1 MIETKPKV
9 KNATVDIW
17 FELVGSRQ
25 QVVAARS
32 RMFNHQEVS
41 CVLNVLG
48 NVSGKNL
55 KYHAPV
61 AISRVM
67 MDKTILQ
74 RIHGRD
80 HVKNIKHIGSEE
92 MHGTKCKS
100 E

>member
-1 MIETKPKV
+1 MMETKPKV
-9 KNATVDIW
+9 ENATVDSW

-32 RMFNHQEVS
+32 RMFNQQEVS
-41 CVLNVLG
+41 CILNVLG

-61 AISRVM
+61 AISRVT

-80 HVKNIKHIGSEE
+80 HVQNIKHTGSEK
-92 MHGTKCKS
+92 MNGTKYKS